1 MKAFVFPGQ
10 GAQVVGMGKELYERY
25 PEAREVFTAADAALG
40 FSITDMCFQGPEEE
54 LRKTAY
60 TQPAILTVSVA
71 CCAVLKRHGI
81 MPDIVA
87 GHSLGEYSALV
98 AAQALSFDDAVR
110 IVHKRGQFMQEAVP
124 LGEGA
129 MAAIIGLSR
138 DAVLAV
144 CQEVRATGELVE
156 AVNFNCPG
164 QIVIAG
170 RQAAVV
176 KAAEMMK
183 EKGAKR
189 AVMLPVSAPFH
200 SSLMEPAAA
209 RLAQELAKIE
219 IKEPVIPVV
228 TNVNGQVVKQAD
240 VIRNMLSQQ
249 AKSPVL
255 WENCVNSMVRV
266 GAQVFVEVGP
276 GKTLTGFIKKI
287 AKDAVALNVEDQA
300 SLEKTL
306 DYFREVR

>member
-10 GAQVVGMGKELYERY
+10 GAQTVGMGRELYEQY
-25 PEAREVFTAADAALG
+25 QEARDVFAAADAALG
-40 FSITDMCFQGPEEE
+40 FSISDLCFKGPEEE
-54 LRKTAY
+54 LKKTAF

-71 CCAVLKRHGI
+71 CNAVLARHGVT
-81 MPDIVA
+81 PDIVG
-87 GHSLGEYSALV
+87 GHSLGEYTALV
-98 AAQALSFDDAVR
+98 AARSLAFADAVR
-110 IVHKRGQFMQEAVP
+110 LVHKRGQFMQEAVP

-129 MAAIIGLSR
+129 MAAIIGLPR
-138 DAVLAV
+138 DAVLAA
-144 CQEVRATGELVE
+144 CQKVHDDGGLVE

-170 RQAAVV
+170 RQTAVEQAA
-176 KAAEMMK
+176 ALMK
-183 EKGAKR
+183 EQGAKR

-209 RLAQELAKIE
+209 RLARELAQVE
-219 IKEPVIPVV
+219 IKDPVIPVV
-228 TNVNGQVVKQAD
+228 ANVNGHVVRDSAT
-240 VIRNMLSQQ
+240 IREMLVRQ

-255 WENCVNSMVRV
+255 WEDCVHTIIQA

-276 GKTLTGFIKKI
+276 GKTLTGFTKKI
-287 AKDAVALNVEDQA
+287 AKDAATLNVEDVA